1 MTTSS
6 SPHGVRISGW
16 GHAVGSQVVT
26 NDDLAAMGLDTSDE
40 WIASKTGIRER
51 RYATADESTATL
63 ATAACRAALET
74 AGVAAEEIDL
84 LVVATCTPEQP
95 MPHTGAFVGEALGLR
110 CGSFD
115 LNTACSGFVYSL
127 VSAAQFVH
135 GGLRHVLV
143 VGAETMSRITDPAD
157 RGTRVLFGDGAGA
170 VVLSRHDGPTAL
182 LGWDLGCDGSATG
195 VLEIPAGGSRRPA
208 DEDTVAERGHF
219 IKMIGGEVF
228 RRAVQAAS
236 SSTARALEAAGLA
249 ASDLDHFVPHQANVH
264 IIEGAIEILGVP
276 MERVV
281 IDLDRFGNTSAASVP
296 IALSEAAS
304 SGRLRDGD
312 VLALTGFGAGMSW
325 ASAVVRWGRA

>member
-26 NDDLAAMGLDTSDE
+26 NGDLAAMGLDTSDE
-40 WIASKTGIRER
+40 WIAAKTGIRER

-115 LNTACSGFVYSL
+115 LNTACSGFVYGL

-208 DEDTVAERGHF
+208 DADTVAGRGHF

-296 IALSEAAS
+296 IALSEAAAA
-304 SGRLRDGD
+304 GRLRDGD